1 MDHMLLSSIG
11 QALADFMWD
20 ESGIA
25 QLEYALIGA
34 LLSVA
39 TIMALTTNGQVLTEL
54 FDLVAHETEP
64 PPPVLKTSGP

>member
-1 MDHMLLSSIG
+1 MLLSSIG
-11 QALADFMWD
+11 QAVADFMRD

-34 LLSVA
+34 LLSASTV
-39 TIMALTTNGQVLTEL
+39 MALQTDGQVLTEL

-64 PPPVLKTSGP
+64 PPPVLETSGP